1 MHVIA
6 FIIAGCWIAFWLYW
20 IAAAFRTKSSQP
32 RWGQFAFVRILIVI
46 VIILLDRVTAFHRY
60 RSVTHNPV
68 LQGIGLA
75 IFLLGLGLAIWARL
89 YIGRN
94 WGMPMSR
101 KNDAE
106 LVTTGPYRF
115 IRNPIYSG
123 ILLGAIGTM
132 LAVSL
137 YWLVPVVLVGA
148 YFIYSAVIEARDMG
162 ARFPDTYPA
171 YKQSTKMMIPF
182 IL

>member
-1 MHVIA
+1 
-6 FIIAGCWIAFWLYW
+6 
-20 IAAAFRTKSSQP
+20 
-32 RWGQFAFVRILIVI
+32 
-46 VIILLDRVTAFHRY
+46 
-60 RSVTHNPV
+60 
-68 LQGIGLA
+68 
-75 IFLLGLGLAIWARL
+75 
-89 YIGRN
+89 
-94 WGMPMSR
+94 MPMSR